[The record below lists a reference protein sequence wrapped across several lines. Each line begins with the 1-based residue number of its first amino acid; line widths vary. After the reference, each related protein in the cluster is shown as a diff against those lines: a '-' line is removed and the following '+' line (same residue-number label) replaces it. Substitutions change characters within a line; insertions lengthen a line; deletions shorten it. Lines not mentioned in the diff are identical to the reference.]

1 MTKAAICVHCSDIL
15 APLRNWETDRS
26 WRWCQCDHSGVRWA
40 DGARG
45 LIEVTSMHGPDHVRV
60 LGINNDFLGLAV
72 GARLA
77 DAAAWRAL
85 HKLTCTEVGSNYL
98 FHEAN
103 RNCWALIVRPGESG
117 DVTFVDWVAAR
128 YPQPAEEAA

>member
-1 MTKAAICVHCSDIL
+1 VTKAAICVHCADIF

-26 WRWCQCDHSGVRWA
+26 WRWCQCDHSAVRWA

-60 LGINNDFLGLAV
+60 LGINNAFLGLAV
-72 GARLA
+72 GNRFA

-85 HKLTCTEVGSNYL
+85 HKLTCAEVEPNYL
-98 FHEAN
+98 FHADN
-103 RNCWALIVRPGESG
+103 RDCWALIVRPGESG
-117 DVTFVDWVAAR
+117 DVTFIDWVKAR
-128 YPQPAEEAA
+128 QPRPAEDAA

>member
-1 MTKAAICVHCSDIL
+1 VTKAAICVHCADIF
-15 APLRNWETDRS
+15 APLRDWAKDRS

-45 LIEVTSMHGPDHVRV
+45 LIEVTSMHGPDHIRV
-60 LGINNDFLGLAV
+60 LGINNAFLGLAV
-72 GARLA
+72 GNRLA

-85 HKLTCTEVGSNYL
+85 HTLTCAKVQPNYL

-117 DVTFVDWVAAR
+117 DVTFVDWTAAR
-128 YPQPAEEAA
+128 YPKPAEEAA